1 MNNEIISNTETITY
15 HDQEGRITGSVTATL
30 NTIDANKVGLWVNG
44 VGDRSIHYIKDGVIT
59 DRPEQKTT
67 LEGSM
72 LKNLPVPC
80 QIHVN
85 GEVYECTD
93 SQAELEFDLPGMYQI
108 TVTAWPFLDMEFSY
122 ENQTS

>member
-1 MNNEIISNTETITY
+1 MNKEIIPNTETITY

-44 VGDRSIHYIKDGVIT
+44 FGDRSIHYVKDGVIT

-67 LEGSM
+67 LEGST

-80 QIHVN
+80 QIHIN
-85 GEVYECTD
+85 GEVYECD
-93 SQAELEFDLPGMYQI
+93 EDHAELEIDLPGTYQI
-108 TVTAWPFLDMEFSY
+108 SVTAWPYLDVEFTY
-122 ENQTS
+122 ENQSS